1 MSRKPI
7 FLFLLLALLNGFIN
21 YYEYYEY
28 YENDIYIKLSFL
40 LRQIILTILLTG
52 ISYWM
57 YKRIK
62 PEYLLYIF
70 FLSIIAVAFL
80 TMTLDIQIHNKK
92 FDL

>member
-21 YYEYYEY
+21 YYEYYE
-28 YENDIYIKLSFL
+28 NDIYIKLSFL
-40 LRQIILTILLTG
+40 LRQIILTIFLTG

-57 YKRIK
+57 HKRIK